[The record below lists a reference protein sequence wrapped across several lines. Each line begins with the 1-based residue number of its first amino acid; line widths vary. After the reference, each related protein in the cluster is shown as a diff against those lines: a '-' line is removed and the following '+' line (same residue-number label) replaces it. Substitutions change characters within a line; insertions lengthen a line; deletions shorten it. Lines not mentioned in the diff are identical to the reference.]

1 MKGNK
6 KAIGFIAGAVAAVAV
21 IVAAVIGVGKLI
33 HTHEYTTW
41 DYDDTQHWKICEAD
55 GAESSHEDHWF
66 DPDNDY
72 VCECGY
78 QHTHDFAWQYD
89 DNEHWQ
95 VCTADGY
102 QTAKTRH
109 NYNGDGVCECGATTQ
124 MATLSGTVRLYR
136 DGQQEKD
143 YTGVTFTLRE
153 AKTNFEVYANE
164 TLDSKTGNYTVKV
177 PAGDT
182 AYVLTISKT
191 DYSTDSIGF
200 TAKDETLRDAELVYL
215 SFAPTN
221 SMTTWG
227 SQDYSRL
234 NQGVITLDNDI
245 QVILSKDTYKTV
257 AFSVTLQPDWNS
269 GKDKNGRQGIMFRFM
284 DGKEYAGVV
293 GVQADSDKALQFDAQ
308 EGYSKWWCGDND
320 TELALADG
328 FGWDW
333 MADLS
338 KRTDLKNQLNSGKLT
353 LTVVRDGSN
362 FYVFAGEEYL
372 GYKTFPAKYANME
385 CQVGFYYL
393 SFSGNTPRDWH
404 FAIDETC
411 QKWLSKVPFGAVNA
425 EVKKQKYDE
434 ITTIPDGTKITVTNV
449 GKEDN
454 KTTVTVKNG
463 RIALGK
469 LVAGEY
475 KLTIPE
481 KNYSYVLTIKPD
493 ETFTDPITIG
503 YEAFRSTAGM
513 ENWGSVRNFNL
524 QNQGIIVLNND
535 MQFVFS
541 RDTFKGGSF
550 TLTFQKDW
558 NSANK
563 GGRQGIAFRFVDP
576 NAEDPKHP
584 YAGIVG
590 VQTDSNKAL
599 QFDANE
605 GYAKWWNDAGV
616 AGQDLAMAEGSNWD
630 WMVDLQAEDNKDVLD
645 SLNNGTLKVTVAR
658 EGATF
663 YVFANGKYVGK
674 KTFPDKYKDMP
685 AEMGFYYYDFKGGQ
699 SDCIRTW
706 DFDMNSDASY
716 WINQVPFGTID
727 GTLYSKEYR
736 GEDSRVPMGTKVTV
750 ADDKD
755 TYTVTVGSEG
765 EFKLKRIVSGYYKIS
780 FELNGKTFSRRVFVG
795 EGTNS
800 GPITCNEELF
810 EPTETMK
817 KWGYFNGDKAVDGEV
832 TVSNDIQ
839 FIFSK
844 NSYKDVALSLN
855 LAQECADKE
864 QGILVRFRNDDGYQ
878 GMIALRK
885 QYYVDKNGKEIY
897 KVQFSKTG
905 YNSDSWKLKKNEL
918 EVADGADWVDLAFF
932 KGSDHNRTDL
942 KALAD
947 SGDMWLTVVRKGN
960 TLYGYIGD
968 ELLGKLTLDAKYADM
983 DCQIGFFYNFY
994 PTSISRNWHL
1004 DLDVGNTKWAGS
1016 LDSPLMMQD
1025 YKGTAVAVP
1034 DGTEVTVTNGTNTYK
1049 PKVTNGKLELNGV
1062 VGDTYTVSFTVNG
1075 KNYTRTVDVPRG
1087 GSVTDTITCGQD
1099 MFATTES
1106 MKTWGTVRDFNEQ
1119 ANGKITLNNDMQFIF
1134 SKETYKDAAFS
1145 VTLQPDWNS
1154 AGKSGRQGVV
1164 FRFVDGRRYE
1174 GIVGVQAEGDTRIQ
1188 FDGQTRYSDWWCK
1201 NDPYELMAA
1210 DSSGWNQ
1217 VADLSKRTDLKE
1229 KLNKGELTLTVARK
1243 GATFYV
1249 YAGGECLASKTFPD
1263 KYKDMSVQVG
1273 FYYFDFKGD
1282 TTRSWNFDLDVGNT
1296 AVIGNVDAPLQMQNY
1311 GGSPV
1316 SVPDG
1321 TEITVTNGTET
1332 TTVKVSGGKV
1342 KLDGLMS
1349 GNYTIS
1355 FTADGKE
1362 YAGTMQVVKGTTAT
1376 DTITC
1381 KQQLF
1386 APTETMTGWGA
1397 CDFSNEL
1404 NGEITIESDIQFI
1417 FSKSTYKDVAFSLN
1431 LAKEGRDKEQ
1441 GIAFRFRN
1449 KDGYQ
1454 GIVSVRKQRFT
1465 DDSGKTIYKLQ
1476 FNKNGYAVDG
1486 WGLKDKELDAA
1497 DGSNWVD
1504 LAYFEGGS
1512 NNRTDLMEQADSG
1525 NLWVTV
1531 VRKGSTFYAYA
1542 GDELLG
1548 KLTVDPKYADM
1559 ECEVGFFQ
1567 NFYPDKVNHT
1577 WKFKL
1582 DDGNTAW
1589 AGNIDTT
1596 LQMQNYKGTAEQV
1609 PSGTEVTVANGSDSY
1624 TVKVADNKIQLNGLL
1639 EGTYTISFTVN
1650 GKNYVRT
1657 VDVTRGNTVDGTM
1670 VCGEDMFTTANP
1682 KMAGWDCVK
1691 DYNEQ
1696 ANGQIT
1702 LNNDM
1707 YIIFS
1712 KTAYQD
1718 AAMTLTLQ
1726 GRDADWKTNDECRQG
1741 VAFRFKDTDGS
1752 YKGVVGIESSMKMQD
1767 DTFYRIQNHGFTK
1780 LIWQDNVEIL
1790 TSNDW
1795 QGWGIDNTMKQSL
1808 ADGSGKLTVARKGNI
1823 FYVFFN
1829 GTYLGQKV
1837 IDQKYANM
1845 ECEVGFFYCNMNKGP
1860 NRTWNFDLQTEN
1872 LDSEWLNG
1880 AVEASV
1886 NNSEFGSISV
1896 DNQTVAIGGSAT
1908 VTITQNAVADKEIEL
1923 KSLTVNGKEVTSG
1936 WTDNGNSIYT
1946 YTFPVSRGKN
1956 TVVANFEEAAK
1967 SNLTLTLKSH
1977 KYGNTAYMPENTE
1990 VTLTRNGKTVKANI
2004 GQNGVLTVP
2013 NLYEGEY
2020 TVTVEG
2026 YLDKQTANAAHPT
2039 KDFYPSLA
2047 DNKIAVNGADCN
2059 RELTLE
2065 YSAFAPTPTMK
2076 DWGTADY
2083 SDQNAGSIKTSND
2096 IMFVNSVQTFKDVAF
2111 TVKLTGGD
2119 KCKYTQGAFI
2129 RFKDSDGKYQGLV
2142 TVRAENGQK
2151 VQFDASGYSWSNNN
2165 SVGNEFLKATGAD
2178 WQDLVFFTERNDR
2191 GDKPLRTDLGDTLR
2205 AGNLELTLVRQ
2216 GCRIS
2221 VYVNGEYFGYRD
2233 FDSKYNDMECE
2244 VGFYNNNWYSNT
2256 DHPSFER
2263 VWQYKLDEDISMWTA
2278 NAEAELKSQK
2288 YLGESAP
2295 VAEGTSV
2302 TVTGNNR
2309 TYTTNVADGK
2319 LVLKNLTVG
2328 NYTIGFTDA
2337 DGIAYTRNVTL
2348 QKGANNEAIICGQDI
2363 FAGENGTAGGHRD
2376 FNDQANGNITLGK
2389 DQDIVFTKQKYQDV
2403 ALTVTTQNPE
2413 GNWQKTNELRQG
2425 VAVRFLNED
2434 GSNAGIVAIESS
2446 LKTSGDDKPAQ
2457 LFGGDRLLWSGGNEL
2472 KISLYG
2478 PNWWKGF
2485 NSEHDDYVKS
2495 KLRSGGLKYT
2505 ILRKANTLYIFADGM
2520 LIGTH
2525 VVDAGFAGKNCQIGF
2540 YYTNLQNNQ
2549 DRTWQVALDTD
2560 VAKWEQI
2567 LTSAQASP
2575 AEDNA
2580 VAVSEA
2586 ADEDTAENNVVE
2598 ANKAAS
2604 TESIAAETP
2613 AEVKTE
2619 TPADDKATAEKAPTE
2634 SKTEPTGTPADD
2646 KAANTVTV
2654 TKPDAELKKEETTAA
2669 EQPGG
2674 QASPAQEKAAA
2685 ESESKASSE
2694 E

>member
-21 IVAAVIGVGKLI
+21 IVAAVIGVGKLG

-55 GAESSHEDHWF
+55 GAESPHEDHWF

-143 YTGVTFTLRE
+143 YTGVTFTMRE

-227 SQDYSRL
+227 NQDYSRL

-293 GVQADSDKALQFDAQ
+293 GVQTDSDKTLQFDAQ
-308 EGYSKWWCGDND
+308 ESYSKWWCGDND

-404 FAIDETC
+404 FAIDETG

-475 KLTIPE
+475 KLTLPE
-481 KNYSYVLTIKPD
+481 KNYSYILTIKPD
-493 ETFTDPITIG
+493 ETFTDLITIG

-576 NAEDPKHP
+576 NAKDPKHP

-599 QFDANE
+599 QFDASE
-605 GYAKWWNDAGV
+605 GYAKWWNDVGI
-616 AGQDLAMAEGSNWD
+616 AGQDLVMAEGSNWD
-630 WMVDLQAEDNKDVLD
+630 WMVDLQAKDNKDVLD

-663 YVFANGKYVGK
+663 YVFANGNYVGK

-765 EFKLKRIVSGYYKIS
+765 EFKLKRIISGYYKIS

-800 GPITCNEELF
+800 DPITCNEELF

-817 KWGYFNGDKAVDGEV
+817 EWGYFNGDKAVDGEV

-864 QGILVRFRNDDGYQ
+864 QGILVRFRNDEGYQ

-885 QYYVDKNGKEIY
+885 QYYVDENGKEIY

-932 KGSDHNRTDL
+932 KGSDHDRTDL

-960 TLYGYIGD
+960 ALYGYIGD

-983 DCQIGFFYNFY
+983 ECQIGFFYNFY

-1004 DLDVGNTKWAGS
+1004 DLDVGNTKWAANIDAA
-1016 LDSPLMMQD
+1016 LQMQD

-1049 PKVTNGKLELNGV
+1049 TKVTNGKIELNGV
-1062 VGDTYTVSFTVNG
+1062 VGDTYTISFTVNG

-1119 ANGKITLNNDMQFIF
+1119 VDGKITLNNDMQFIF

-1174 GIVGVQAEGDTRIQ
+1174 GIVGVQAWGDACIQ
-1188 FDGQTRYSDWWCK
+1188 FDGETRYPDWWCKNDPYELKAADSSEWNQVADLSNRTDLKEKLNKGELTLTVARKGATFYVYAGDECLASKTFPDKYKDMSVQVGFYYFDFKGDTTRNWKFQLDDGNTAWAGNIDTTLQMQNYKGTAEQVPNGTEVTVANGSDSYTVKVVDNKIQLNGLLEGTYTISFTADNKEYVGTMQVVKGTTATDTITCKQQLFAPTESMTGWGACDFSNELNGEITLNNDMQFIFSKETYKDAAFSVTLQPDWNSAGKSGRQGVVFRFVDGRRYEGIVGVQAWGDACIQFDGETRYSDWWCK
-1201 NDPYELMAA
+1201 NDPNELKAA
-1210 DSSGWNQ
+1210 DSSGWDLVADLNTRTDLKKKLNNGELTLTVVRKGATFYVYAGDECLASKTFPDKYKDMSVQVGFYYFDFKGDTTRNWKFQLDDGNTAWAGNIDTTLQMQNYKGTAEQVPNGTEVTVANGSDSYTVKVVDNKIQLNGLLEGTYTISFMASGKNYVRTVDVTRGNTVDGTMVCGEDMFAPTQGMATWGAVRDFNEQAGGKITLDNDTQFIFSKEAYNEAAFSVKLQPDWNVEGKSGSQGVVFRFMNDETYDGIVGVYTEGGTKLQFDASQLYNEWWAADKSSKELAQVDGAGWYLMADFGNRSDLLDKLNKGKLTLTVVRKGATFYVFANDEYLGKHEFAAKYANMPVQVGFYYMGFAKAKRTWNFDLQTENLDSEWLNGTVEASVNNSEFGSISVDNQNVAIGGSATVTITQKAVADKEIELKSLTVNGKEVTSGWTDNENSTYTYTFPVSRGKNTVVANFEEAAKSNLTLTLKSHKYGNTADMPENTEVALTRNGKTVTAEVGQNGVLTYQDLYEGEYKVSVDGYLDGTITVQGQNCAVTSTLEYDAFAPTPAMKDWGTADYSNQNAGSIKLNHNIQFIFSKETYKDAAFSVTLQPDWRNSADNKSGRQGVVFRFVDGSGYEGIVGVQAEGDARIQFDGETKYSAWWCPNDPNELKAAEPSGWNQ

-1249 YAGGECLASKTFPD
+1249 YAGDECLASKTFPD
-1263 KYKDMSVQVG
+1263 TYKDMSVQVG
-1273 FYYFDFKGD
+1273 FYYFDFKED
-1282 TTRSWNFDLDVGNT
+1282 TTRNWKFNLDAGNT
-1296 AVIGNVDAPLQMQNY
+1296 AVIGNVDASLQMQNY

-1321 TEITVTNGTET
+1321 TEISVTNGTEA
-1332 TTVKVSGGKV
+1332 TTVQVSDGKV

-1355 FTADGKE
+1355 FTVDGKN
-1362 YAGTMQVVKGTTAT
+1362 YTRTVDVPRGSSVT
-1376 DTITC
+1376 DTIT
-1381 KQQLF
+1381 
-1386 APTETMTGWGA
+1386 
-1397 CDFSNEL
+1397 
-1404 NGEITIESDIQFI
+1404 
-1417 FSKSTYKDVAFSLN
+1417 
-1431 LAKEGRDKEQ
+1431 
-1441 GIAFRFRN
+1441 
-1449 KDGYQ
+1449 
-1454 GIVSVRKQRFT
+1454 
-1465 DDSGKTIYKLQ
+1465 
-1476 FNKNGYAVDG
+1476 
-1486 WGLKDKELDAA
+1486 
-1497 DGSNWVD
+1497 
-1504 LAYFEGGS
+1504 
-1512 NNRTDLMEQADSG
+1512 
-1525 NLWVTV
+1525 
-1531 VRKGSTFYAYA
+1531 
-1542 GDELLG
+1542 
-1548 KLTVDPKYADM
+1548 
-1559 ECEVGFFQ
+1559 
-1567 NFYPDKVNHT
+1567 
-1577 WKFKL
+1577 
-1582 DDGNTAW
+1582 
-1589 AGNIDTT
+1589 
-1596 LQMQNYKGTAEQV
+1596 
-1609 PSGTEVTVANGSDSY
+1609 
-1624 TVKVADNKIQLNGLL
+1624 
-1639 EGTYTISFTVN
+1639 
-1650 GKNYVRT
+1650 
-1657 VDVTRGNTVDGTM
+1657 
-1670 VCGEDMFTTANP
+1670 
-1682 KMAGWDCVK
+1682 
-1691 DYNEQ
+1691 
-1696 ANGQIT
+1696 
-1702 LNNDM
+1702 
-1707 YIIFS
+1707 
-1712 KTAYQD
+1712 
-1718 AAMTLTLQ
+1718 
-1726 GRDADWKTNDECRQG
+1726 
-1741 VAFRFKDTDGS
+1741 
-1752 YKGVVGIESSMKMQD
+1752 
-1767 DTFYRIQNHGFTK
+1767 
-1780 LIWQDNVEIL
+1780 
-1790 TSNDW
+1790 
-1795 QGWGIDNTMKQSL
+1795 
-1808 ADGSGKLTVARKGNI
+1808 
-1823 FYVFFN
+1823 
-1829 GTYLGQKV
+1829 
-1837 IDQKYANM
+1837 
-1845 ECEVGFFYCNMNKGP
+1845 
-1860 NRTWNFDLQTEN
+1860 
-1872 LDSEWLNG
+1872 
-1880 AVEASV
+1880 
-1886 NNSEFGSISV
+1886 
-1896 DNQTVAIGGSAT
+1896 
-1908 VTITQNAVADKEIEL
+1908 
-1923 KSLTVNGKEVTSG
+1923 
-1936 WTDNGNSIYT
+1936 
-1946 YTFPVSRGKN
+1946 
-1956 TVVANFEEAAK
+1956 
-1967 SNLTLTLKSH
+1967 
-1977 KYGNTAYMPENTE
+1977 
-1990 VTLTRNGKTVKANI
+1990 
-2004 GQNGVLTVP
+2004 
-2013 NLYEGEY
+2013 
-2020 TVTVEG
+2020 
-2026 YLDKQTANAAHPT
+2026 
-2039 KDFYPSLA
+2039 
-2047 DNKIAVNGADCN
+2047 
-2059 RELTLE
+2059 
-2065 YSAFAPTPTMK
+2065 
-2076 DWGTADY
+2076 
-2083 SDQNAGSIKTSND
+2083 
-2096 IMFVNSVQTFKDVAF
+2096 
-2111 TVKLTGGD
+2111 
-2119 KCKYTQGAFI
+2119 
-2129 RFKDSDGKYQGLV
+2129 
-2142 TVRAENGQK
+2142 
-2151 VQFDASGYSWSNNN
+2151 
-2165 SVGNEFLKATGAD
+2165 
-2178 WQDLVFFTERNDR
+2178 
-2191 GDKPLRTDLGDTLR
+2191 
-2205 AGNLELTLVRQ
+2205 
-2216 GCRIS
+2216 
-2221 VYVNGEYFGYRD
+2221 
-2233 FDSKYNDMECE
+2233 
-2244 VGFYNNNWYSNT
+2244 
-2256 DHPSFER
+2256 
-2263 VWQYKLDEDISMWTA
+2263 
-2278 NAEAELKSQK
+2278 
-2288 YLGESAP
+2288 
-2295 VAEGTSV
+2295 
-2302 TVTGNNR
+2302 
-2309 TYTTNVADGK
+2309 
-2319 LVLKNLTVG
+2319 
-2328 NYTIGFTDA
+2328 
-2337 DGIAYTRNVTL
+2337 
-2348 QKGANNEAIICGQDI
+2348 CGQDI
-2363 FAGENGTAGGHRD
+2363 FAGENRTAGGHRD
-2376 FNDQANGNITLGK
+2376 FNDQANGKITLGK
-2389 DQDIVFTKQKYQDV
+2389 DQDIVFTKQKYRNV

-2413 GNWQKTNELRQG
+2413 GNWQKTAELRQG

-2446 LKTSGDDKPAQ
+2446 LKPTPNGDVIPAQ
-2457 LFGGDRLLWSGGNEL
+2457 LFGGDSLLWSGGDEL

-2485 NSEHDDYVKS
+2485 NSEHDNYVKS
-2495 KLRSGGLKYT
+2495 KLHSGGLKYT

-2525 VVDAGFAGKNCQIGF
+2525 EVDASFAEKNCQIGF
-2540 YYTNLQNNQ
+2540 YYTNLKDNQ

-2580 VAVSEA
+2580 AAVSEA
-2586 ADEDTAENNVVE
+2586 ADEDTAENNVAE

-2604 TESIAAETP
+2604 TEGVAAETP

-2619 TPADDKATAEKAPTE
+2619 TPADDKATAEKAPAE
-2634 SKTEPTGTPADD
+2634 SKTEPTETPADD

-2654 TKPDAELKKEETTAA
+2654 TKPDAELKKEKTTAA
-2669 EQPGG
+2669 EQPEE

>member
-21 IVAAVIGVGKLI
+21 IVAAVIGVGKLG

-55 GAESSHEDHWF
+55 GAESPHEDHWF

-143 YTGVTFTLRE
+143 YTGVTFTMRE

-227 SQDYSRL
+227 NQDYSRL

-293 GVQADSDKALQFDAQ
+293 GVQTDSDKTLQFDAQ
-308 EGYSKWWCGDND
+308 ESYSKWWCGDND

-404 FAIDETC
+404 FAIDETG

-475 KLTIPE
+475 KLTLPE
-481 KNYSYVLTIKPD
+481 KNYSYILTIKPD
-493 ETFTDPITIG
+493 ETFTDLITIG

-576 NAEDPKHP
+576 NAKDPKHP

-599 QFDANE
+599 QFDASE
-605 GYAKWWNDAGV
+605 GYAKWWNDVGI
-616 AGQDLAMAEGSNWD
+616 AGQDLVMAEGSNWD
-630 WMVDLQAEDNKDVLD
+630 WMVDLQAKDNKDVLD

-663 YVFANGKYVGK
+663 YVFANGNYVGK

-765 EFKLKRIVSGYYKIS
+765 EFKLKRIISGYYKIS

-800 GPITCNEELF
+800 DPITCNEELF

-817 KWGYFNGDKAVDGEV
+817 EWGYFNGDKAVDGEV

-864 QGILVRFRNDDGYQ
+864 QGILVRFRNDEGYQ

-885 QYYVDKNGKEIY
+885 QYYVDENGKEIY

-918 EVADGADWVDLAFF
+918 EVADGADWADLAFF

-960 TLYGYIGD
+960 ALYGYIGD

-1004 DLDVGNTKWAGS
+1004 DLDVGNTKWAANIDAA
-1016 LDSPLMMQD
+1016 LQMQD

-1049 PKVTNGKLELNGV
+1049 TKVTNGKIELNGV
-1062 VGDTYTVSFTVNG
+1062 VGDTYTISFTVNG
-1075 KNYTRTVDVPRG
+1075 KNYTRTVDMPRG

-1106 MKTWGTVRDFNEQ
+1106 MKAWGTVRDFNEQ
-1119 ANGKITLNNDMQFIF
+1119 ADGKITLNNDMQFIF

-1174 GIVGVQAEGDTRIQ
+1174 GIVGVQAWGDACIQ
-1188 FDGQTRYSDWWCK
+1188 FDGETGYSDWWCK
-1201 NDPYELMAA
+1201 NDPYELKEA
-1210 DSSGWNQ
+1210 DSSGWNL

-1229 KLNKGELTLTVARK
+1229 KLNNGELTLTVARK

-1249 YAGGECLASKTFPD
+1249 YAGDECLASKTFPD

-1282 TTRSWNFDLDVGNT
+1282 TTRNWKFNLDAGNT

-1321 TEITVTNGTET
+1321 TEISVTNGTEA
-1332 TTVKVSGGKV
+1332 TTVQVSDGKV

-1355 FTADGKE
+1355 FTVDGKN
-1362 YAGTMQVVKGTTAT
+1362 YTRTVDVPRGGSVT
-1376 DTITC
+1376 DTIAC
-1381 KQQLF
+1381 GQDMF
-1386 APTETMTGWGA
+1386 APTQSMATWGA
-1397 CDFSNEL
+1397 VRDFNEQA
-1404 NGEITIESDIQFI
+1404 NGKITLDNDMQFI
-1417 FSKSTYKDVAFSLN
+1417 FSKETYKDAAFSVKLQPDWN
-1431 LAKEGRDKEQ
+1431 SAKQKGSQ
-1441 GIAFRFRN
+1441 GVVFRFMN
-1449 KDGYQ
+1449 GETYD
-1454 GIVSVRKQRFT
+1454 GIVGVYT
-1465 DDSGKTIYKLQ
+1465 EGDTKLQ
-1476 FNKNGYAVDG
+1476 FDASQDYNNWWAADKSSKELAQVDG
-1486 WGLKDKELDAA
+1486 AGWYLMADFNSQPDLRKKLNSGELT
-1497 DGSNWVD
+1497 
-1504 LAYFEGGS
+1504 L
-1512 NNRTDLMEQADSG
+1512 
-1525 NLWVTV
+1525 TV
-1531 VRKGSTFYAYA
+1531 VRKGATFYVFANNKY
-1542 GDELLG
+1542 LG
-1548 KLTVDPKYADM
+1548 EHKFADKYADM
-1559 ECEVGFFQ
+1559 
-1567 NFYPDKVNHT
+1567 
-1577 WKFKL
+1577 
-1582 DDGNTAW
+1582 
-1589 AGNIDTT
+1589 
-1596 LQMQNYKGTAEQV
+1596 
-1609 PSGTEVTVANGSDSY
+1609 
-1624 TVKVADNKIQLNGLL
+1624 
-1639 EGTYTISFTVN
+1639 
-1650 GKNYVRT
+1650 
-1657 VDVTRGNTVDGTM
+1657 
-1670 VCGEDMFTTANP
+1670 
-1682 KMAGWDCVK
+1682 
-1691 DYNEQ
+1691 
-1696 ANGQIT
+1696 
-1702 LNNDM
+1702 
-1707 YIIFS
+1707 
-1712 KTAYQD
+1712 
-1718 AAMTLTLQ
+1718 
-1726 GRDADWKTNDECRQG
+1726 
-1741 VAFRFKDTDGS
+1741 
-1752 YKGVVGIESSMKMQD
+1752 
-1767 DTFYRIQNHGFTK
+1767 
-1780 LIWQDNVEIL
+1780 
-1790 TSNDW
+1790 
-1795 QGWGIDNTMKQSL
+1795 
-1808 ADGSGKLTVARKGNI
+1808 
-1823 FYVFFN
+1823 
-1829 GTYLGQKV
+1829 
-1837 IDQKYANM
+1837 
-1845 ECEVGFFYCNMNKGP
+1845 
-1860 NRTWNFDLQTEN
+1860 
-1872 LDSEWLNG
+1872 
-1880 AVEASV
+1880 
-1886 NNSEFGSISV
+1886 
-1896 DNQTVAIGGSAT
+1896 
-1908 VTITQNAVADKEIEL
+1908 
-1923 KSLTVNGKEVTSG
+1923 
-1936 WTDNGNSIYT
+1936 
-1946 YTFPVSRGKN
+1946 PV
-1956 TVVANFEEAAK
+1956 
-1967 SNLTLTLKSH
+1967 
-1977 KYGNTAYMPENTE
+1977 
-1990 VTLTRNGKTVKANI
+1990 
-2004 GQNGVLTVP
+2004 Q
-2013 NLYEGEY
+2013 
-2020 TVTVEG
+2020 
-2026 YLDKQTANAAHPT
+2026 
-2039 KDFYPSLA
+2039 
-2047 DNKIAVNGADCN
+2047 
-2059 RELTLE
+2059 
-2065 YSAFAPTPTMK
+2065 
-2076 DWGTADY
+2076 
-2083 SDQNAGSIKTSND
+2083 
-2096 IMFVNSVQTFKDVAF
+2096 
-2111 TVKLTGGD
+2111 
-2119 KCKYTQGAFI
+2119 
-2129 RFKDSDGKYQGLV
+2129 
-2142 TVRAENGQK
+2142 
-2151 VQFDASGYSWSNNN
+2151 
-2165 SVGNEFLKATGAD
+2165 
-2178 WQDLVFFTERNDR
+2178 
-2191 GDKPLRTDLGDTLR
+2191 
-2205 AGNLELTLVRQ
+2205 
-2216 GCRIS
+2216 
-2221 VYVNGEYFGYRD
+2221 
-2233 FDSKYNDMECE
+2233 
-2244 VGFYNNNWYSNT
+2244 VGFYY
-2256 DHPSFER
+2256 
-2263 VWQYKLDEDISMWTA
+2263 M
-2278 NAEAELKSQK
+2278 
-2288 YLGESAP
+2288 
-2295 VAEGTSV
+2295 
-2302 TVTGNNR
+2302 
-2309 TYTTNVADGK
+2309 
-2319 LVLKNLTVG
+2319 
-2328 NYTIGFTDA
+2328 
-2337 DGIAYTRNVTL
+2337 
-2348 QKGANNEAIICGQDI
+2348 
-2363 FAGENGTAGGHRD
+2363 
-2376 FNDQANGNITLGK
+2376 
-2389 DQDIVFTKQKYQDV
+2389 
-2403 ALTVTTQNPE
+2403 
-2413 GNWQKTNELRQG
+2413 
-2425 VAVRFLNED
+2425 
-2434 GSNAGIVAIESS
+2434 
-2446 LKTSGDDKPAQ
+2446 
-2457 LFGGDRLLWSGGNEL
+2457 
-2472 KISLYG
+2472 
-2478 PNWWKGF
+2478 
-2485 NSEHDDYVKS
+2485 
-2495 KLRSGGLKYT
+2495 
-2505 ILRKANTLYIFADGM
+2505 
-2520 LIGTH
+2520 
-2525 VVDAGFAGKNCQIGF
+2525 GFATAK
-2540 YYTNLQNNQ
+2540 
-2549 DRTWQVALDTD
+2549 RTWQVALDTD
-2560 VAKWEQI
+2560 VTKWEPN

-2586 ADEDTAENNVVE
+2586 ADEDTAENNVAE
-2598 ANKAAS
+2598 ANKAAG

-2619 TPADDKATAEKAPTE
+2619 TPADDKTTAEKAPTE
-2634 SKTEPTGTPADD
+2634 SKTEPTETPADD

-2654 TKPDAELKKEETTAA
+2654 TKPDAELKKEKTTAA
-2669 EQPGG
+2669 EQPGE